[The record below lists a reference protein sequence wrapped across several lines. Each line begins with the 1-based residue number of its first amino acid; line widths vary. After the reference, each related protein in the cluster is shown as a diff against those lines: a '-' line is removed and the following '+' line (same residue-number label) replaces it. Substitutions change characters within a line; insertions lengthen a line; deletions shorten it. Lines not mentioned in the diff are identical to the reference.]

1 MPTAIAKAAMRVH
14 FIPLVLLAG
23 LYGCS
28 QNYSDFNEKSISLE
42 PGDLEQGGLAFITPS
57 TVTGQ
62 EEEKQ
67 AVALTFSDVMHQ
79 RRPQVQIVTLAE
91 VLSKVTTNG
100 LEVQYT
106 RMYEDY
112 RNSGLFKRDLLQK
125 IGDILETRYMAQIK
139 LQGFDQNDK
148 NRVQFFG
155 VRLVET
161 QEATLRLF
169 LQIWD
174 ASDGTIVWEGVEELR
189 RSVDTFTQDPVTLQ
203 DMMKLAAKEMID
215 RLPQSQAQDDK
226 P

>member
-1 MPTAIAKAAMRVH
+1 MHCLRNAFRFVPWVFLAA
-14 FIPLVLLAG
+14 
-23 LYGCS
+23 LYGCT

-67 AVALTFSDVMHQ
+67 AVALTFSAVMQ
-79 RRPQVQIVTLAE
+79 DERPQIRIVTLAE
-91 VLSKVTTNG
+91 VLSKVNTNG
-100 LEVQYT
+100 LEVQYR

-112 RNSGLFKRDLLQK
+112 GSSGLFKREFLQT
-125 IGDILETRYMAQIK
+125 IAETLETRYIAQLK
-139 LQGFDQNDK
+139 LQGFEQNDK
-148 NRVQFFG
+148 NRIQFFG

-189 RSVDTFTQDPVTLQ
+189 RSVDTFTQNPVTLQ
-203 DMMKLAAKEMID
+203 DMMKLAAKEMIE
-215 RLPQSQAQDDK
+215 RLPHSDVQDGK

>member
-1 MPTAIAKAAMRVH
+1 MHRLRNAFHCVP
-14 FIPLVLLAG
+14 FLFLVALN
-23 LYGCS
+23 GCT
-28 QNYSDFNEKSISLE
+28 QVYSDFNEKSISLK

-67 AVALTFSDVMHQ
+67 AVALTFSDVMQ
-79 RRPQVQIVTLAE
+79 DERPQIRTVTLAE
-91 VLSKVTTNG
+91 VLSKVNTNG
-100 LEVQYT
+100 LEVQYR

-112 RNSGLFKRDLLQK
+112 GNSGLFKRDLLQK
-125 IGDILETRYMAQIK
+125 IAEILETRYIAQLK

-189 RSVDTFTQDPVTLQ
+189 RSVDTFTQNPVTLQ

>member
-1 MPTAIAKAAMRVH
+1 MHRLRNAFHCVP
-14 FIPLVLLAG
+14 FLFLVALN
-23 LYGCS
+23 GCT
-28 QNYSDFNEKSISLE
+28 QVYSDFNEKSISLK

-67 AVALTFSDVMHQ
+67 AVALTFSDVMQ
-79 RRPQVQIVTLAE
+79 DERPQIRTVTLAE
-91 VLSKVTTNG
+91 VLSKVNTNG
-100 LEVQYT
+100 LEVQYR

-112 RNSGLFKRDLLQK
+112 GNSGLFKRDLLQK
-125 IGDILETRYMAQIK
+125 IAEILETRYIAQLK

-189 RSVDTFTQDPVTLQ
+189 RSVDTFTQNPVTLQ

-215 RLPQSQAQDDK
+215 RLPQSEVHDDK